1 MIEPDEQQLKR
12 LQRLYR
18 QQQQQQKSPMTL
30 NQKVVVWA
38 QGHLGKKVGAGECWD
53 LGESALKQAGAQ
65 TSNDLG
71 PVGDDSDYI
80 WGDQIDMKD
89 VQPGDIIQFRDYE
102 VTTTTETEY
111 TFSDGTS
118 VDDTKDSVAQR
129 GHHTAIANGKLE
141 ANGSL
146 KTLEQ
151 HVKPLGEKVQN
162 KKLFTRDVPP
172 VVTKKLEKKLNPA
185 TKKVETVEVTT
196 TVTVTVTGT
205 TWVYRPKPK

>member
-1 MIEPDEQQLKR
+1 MIDQHEQSFIRHGLYR
-12 LQRLYR
+12 LQQ

-38 QGHLGKKVGAGECWD
+38 QGQLGKKVGAGEWD

-71 PVGDDSDYI
+71 PVGDDTDYI

-89 VQPGDIIQFRDYE
+89 VQPGDIIQFRDHD

-118 VDDTKDSVAQR
+118 INDTKSSVAQR
-129 GHHTAIANGKLE
+129 GHHTAIVNGKLD

-146 KTLEQ
+146 KTLE
-151 HVKPLGEKVQN
+151 
-162 KKLFTRDVPP
+162 
-172 VVTKKLEKKLNPA
+172 
-185 TKKVETVEVTT
+185 
-196 TVTVTVTGT
+196 
-205 TWVYRPKPK
+205 